1 MSFDSRVERITLTRQ
16 KVRSFRKRG
25 RNALKTLH
33 GSNRI
38 GRCFGNTKKKET
50 IERLKLRVDEA
61 SNDNDRCVRLLSS
74 FNRVFRVYDLS
85 IILRKKRKRTKRRKE
100 GKIIFFR
107 SLEPIETMFATKLDG
122 HRSAD
127 CSLRAVMKLKCVV
140 ISCNFQ
146 YRLKSI
152 RLAFLPIYK
161 KARGCTWSAWSAR
174 ATHR

>member
-1 MSFDSRVERITLTRQ
+1 MNLSRRKRKIEYAKIMKLPVDTYMYNQPYITTMSFDSRVERITLTRQ
-16 KVRSFRKRG
+16 KVRSFHKSG

-85 IILRKKRKRTKRRKE
+85 IILRKRKKEKEQKE
-100 GKIIFFR
+100 GQR
-107 SLEPIETMFATKLDG
+107 EKLFSSG
-122 HRSAD
+122 PSNR
-127 CSLRAVMKLKCVV
+127 
-140 ISCNFQ
+140 
-146 YRLKSI
+146 
-152 RLAFLPIYK
+152 
-161 KARGCTWSAWSAR
+161 
-174 ATHR
+174 

>member
-1 MSFDSRVERITLTRQ
+1 MKLPVDTYMYNQPYVTTMSFDSRVERITLTRQ
-16 KVRSFRKRG
+16 KVRSFHKSG

-85 IILRKKRKRTKRRKE
+85 IILRKRKKEKEQKE
-100 GKIIFFR
+100 GQR
-107 SLEPIETMFATKLDG
+107 EKLFSSG
-122 HRSAD
+122 PSNR
-127 CSLRAVMKLKCVV
+127 
-140 ISCNFQ
+140 
-146 YRLKSI
+146 
-152 RLAFLPIYK
+152 
-161 KARGCTWSAWSAR
+161 
-174 ATHR
+174 

>member
-1 MSFDSRVERITLTRQ
+1 MKLPVDTYMYNQPYVTTMSFDSRVERITLTRQ
-16 KVRSFRKRG
+16 KVRSFHKRG

-74 FNRVFRVYDLS
+74 FNRVFRVYDPS
-85 IILRKKRKRTKRRKE
+85 IIILRKRTKRRKE

-127 CSLRAVMKLKCVV
+127 CWLRAVMK
-140 ISCNFQ
+140 
-146 YRLKSI
+146 
-152 RLAFLPIYK
+152 
-161 KARGCTWSAWSAR
+161 
-174 ATHR
+174 

>member
-1 MSFDSRVERITLTRQ
+1 MNLSRKKRKIEYPEIMKLPVDTYMYNQPYVTTMSFDSRVERITLTRQ
-16 KVRSFRKRG
+16 KVRSFHKRG

-85 IILRKKRKRTKRRKE
+85 IILRKRKKEKEQKE
-100 GKIIFFR
+100 GKR
-107 SLEPIETMFATKLDG
+107 EKLFSSG
-122 HRSAD
+122 PSNR
-127 CSLRAVMKLKCVV
+127 
-140 ISCNFQ
+140 
-146 YRLKSI
+146 
-152 RLAFLPIYK
+152 
-161 KARGCTWSAWSAR
+161 
-174 ATHR
+174 

>member
-1 MSFDSRVERITLTRQ
+1 MNLSRRKRKIEYAKIMKLPVDTYMYNQPYVTTMSFDSRVERITLTRQ
-16 KVRSFRKRG
+16 KVRSFHKSG

-85 IILRKKRKRTKRRKE
+85 IILRKRKKEKEQKE
-100 GKIIFFR
+100 GQR
-107 SLEPIETMFATKLDG
+107 EKLFSSG
-122 HRSAD
+122 PSNR
-127 CSLRAVMKLKCVV
+127 
-140 ISCNFQ
+140 
-146 YRLKSI
+146 
-152 RLAFLPIYK
+152 
-161 KARGCTWSAWSAR
+161 
-174 ATHR
+174 

>member
-1 MSFDSRVERITLTRQ
+1 MNLSRRKRKIECAKIMKLPVDTYMYNQPYVTTMSFDSRVERITLTRQ
-16 KVRSFRKRG
+16 KVRSFHKSG

-85 IILRKKRKRTKRRKE
+85 IILRKRKKEKEQKE
-100 GKIIFFR
+100 GQR
-107 SLEPIETMFATKLDG
+107 EKLFSSG
-122 HRSAD
+122 PSNR
-127 CSLRAVMKLKCVV
+127 
-140 ISCNFQ
+140 
-146 YRLKSI
+146 
-152 RLAFLPIYK
+152 
-161 KARGCTWSAWSAR
+161 
-174 ATHR
+174 